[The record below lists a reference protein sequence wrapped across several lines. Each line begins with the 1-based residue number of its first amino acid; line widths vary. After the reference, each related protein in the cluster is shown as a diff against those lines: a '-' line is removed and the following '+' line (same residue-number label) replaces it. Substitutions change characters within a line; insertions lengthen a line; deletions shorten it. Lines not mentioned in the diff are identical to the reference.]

1 MDINRLSGVLFN
13 LFPQSPDMYIHSPYI
28 PRVIIAPDD
37 VQKIFS
43 AVYLIRMKGQ
53 KLQQVILLGRQP
65 YFLPSVKTRLLSQ
78 SILRPFFS
86 RIFFLSSSVV
96 FLVLLR
102 IIALILAFTSRILN
116 GLVI

>member
-43 AVYLIRMKGQ
+43 AVYFIRVKNK
-53 KLQQVILLGRQP
+53 KLQNIEFLGGKIN
-65 YFLPSVKTRLLSQ
+65 LPAGDKYSAALAIHLQISHLDRLD
-78 SILRPFFS
+78 RK
-86 RIFFLSSSVV
+86 SVV
-96 FLVLLR
+96 
-102 IIALILAFTSRILN
+102 
-116 GLVI
+116 